1 LIPRI
6 CVSILPKTITEALN
20 LIDRAEEADA
30 TLIEVRLDGMQKHDG
45 LTDLAEHGSLQK
57 IATNK
62 LTRYRG
68 QFKGSEHE
76 QKQILLRAA
85 RDGFEYVDIE
95 LSATNL
101 REFTTEVS
109 EQGAKPIVSYHEF
122 DHSLEI
128 TELNNV
134 IEQEMAFGA
143 EICKIITTANHIEDN
158 LTLLNFALAA
168 CKKTEVVCFAM
179 GDYGKI
185 SRLLSPLFGC
195 SFTFAALESGRETAS
210 GQMTIQEM
218 RTSYKLLGLR

>member
-1 LIPRI
+1 MIPRVCI
-6 CVSILPKTITEALN
+6 SILPKTITEALN
-20 LIDRAEEADA
+20 LIDRAEQAGA
-30 TLIEVRLDGMQKHDG
+30 NIIEVRLDGIQKHER
-45 LTDLAEHGSLQK
+45 LTELSEHGSLQK

-62 LTRYRG
+62 LKRYRG

-109 EQGAKPIVSYHEF
+109 EQGAKPIVSYHDF

-128 TELNNV
+128 AELSKV
-134 IEQEMAFGA
+134 LEQEIASGA
-143 EICKIITTANHIEDN
+143 ETCKIVTTANSIEDN
-158 LTLLNFALAA
+158 LTLLNFAATT
-168 CKKTEVVCFAM
+168 CKKTNLVCFAM
-179 GDYGKI
+179 GGSGKI